1 MVFKKKKKNLCPLSN
16 QQNKKKEKVEKSL
29 RIYDQMGMGT
39 LAENQCLQPKAMGNL
54 NEQTATIGREICTDR
69 LLSCRYP
76 TEDLFEI
83 PKQTLLV

>member
-1 MVFKKKKKNLCPLSN
+1 
-16 QQNKKKEKVEKSL
+16 
-29 RIYDQMGMGT
+29 MGMGT